1 MAVKLQPYKLNPEL
15 EACSLSRLDNPVLTL
30 QGEAEE
36 EEEEEEEEVQEDDEK
51 EKKPVEQRAAKRTCH
66 TVGNIYGDA
75 DGA

>member
-1 MAVKLQPYKLNPEL
+1 MAVKLQPYKLKPAL
-15 EACSLSRLDNPVLTL
+15 EAWSLSRLDNPVLTL

-36 EEEEEEEEVQEDDEK
+36 EEEEVQEDDEK
-51 EKKPVEQRAAKRTCH
+51 EEKPVEQRAAKRTCH

>member
-1 MAVKLQPYKLNPEL
+1 MAVKLQPYKLQLAL
-15 EACSLSRLDNPVLTL
+15 EAWSLSRLDNPVLTL

-36 EEEEEEEEVQEDDEK
+36 EQEQEVQEDDEK
-51 EKKPVEQRAAKRTCH
+51 EEKPVEQRAAKRTCH